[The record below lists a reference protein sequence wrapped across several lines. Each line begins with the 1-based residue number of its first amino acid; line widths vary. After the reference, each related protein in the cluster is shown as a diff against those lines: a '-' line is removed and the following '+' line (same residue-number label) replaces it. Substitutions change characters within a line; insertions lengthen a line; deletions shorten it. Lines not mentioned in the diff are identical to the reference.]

1 MKFDYA
7 KEPGR
12 ELLNSNRVSN
22 DKSSVSIITPY
33 YNAGKYFEQTF
44 NCVMNQTFPWF
55 EWIIVDDGSTDK
67 PSLDTLERLSKQDT
81 RIRVLH
87 QSNQRQAAARNAA
100 IKHSTTDII
109 VPLDADDLI
118 SPPFIEE
125 LYFALQKNPDA
136 AWAYT
141 DSVGFGAQNY
151 LWKQPFSA
159 SRMKTENLLVCT
171 AAIRKEWLEK
181 VGGYDVSDK
190 SYDEDWHLWLKL
202 MAAGAKPVHL
212 SGTLFWYRRS
222 AEGMQQQVQKDR
234 ALKQASAK
242 KIQETA
248 NAIKNDIQAKEYP
261 YGGKPG
267 EYAAPKCSD
276 WNRKVFKSHDK
287 IHVMMLLPWME
298 MGGPV

>member
-1 MKFDYA
+1 MEFDYA
-7 KEPGR
+7 KGPGL

-22 DKSSVSIITPY
+22 DKPSVSIITPY
-33 YNAGKYFEQTF
+33 YNAGKHFEQTF

-55 EWIIVDDGSTDK
+55 EWIIVDDGSMDK

-141 DSVGFGAQNY
+141 DSVGFGAQTVSY
-151 LWKQPFSA
+151 THLTLPTT
-159 SRMKTENLLVCT
+159 SRV
-171 AAIRKEWLEK
+171 
-181 VGGYDVSDK
+181 
-190 SYDEDWHLWLKL
+190 
-202 MAAGAKPVHL
+202 
-212 SGTLFWYRRS
+212 
-222 AEGMQQQVQKDR
+222 
-234 ALKQASAK
+234 
-242 KIQETA
+242 
-248 NAIKNDIQAKEYP
+248 
-261 YGGKPG
+261 
-267 EYAAPKCSD
+267 
-276 WNRKVFKSHDK
+276 
-287 IHVMMLLPWME
+287 
-298 MGGPV
+298 

>member
-1 MKFDYA
+1 MEFDYA

-22 DKSSVSIITPY
+22 DKPSVSIITPY
-33 YNAGKYFEQTF
+33 YNAGKHFEQTF

-109 VPLDADDLI
+109 VPLDTDDLI
-118 SPPFIEE
+118 APPFIEE

-171 AAIRKEWLEK
+171 AAIRKSWLEK

-222 AEGMQQQVQKDR
+222 AEGMQQQVQK
-234 ALKQASAK
+234 AEQLKKRQNS
-242 KIQETA
+242 T
-248 NAIKNDIQAKEYP
+248 
-261 YGGKPG
+261 
-267 EYAAPKCSD
+267 
-276 WNRKVFKSHDK
+276 
-287 IHVMMLLPWME
+287 
-298 MGGPV
+298 